1 MSYANKTEV
10 LEGIILKLKKKV
22 KKYENEKKEINVKL
36 EVLPGTSFREDCDR
50 LMHREEMIEIGMAD
64 TENEL
69 ELYEKALNKEK
80 NGNANIDPF
89 LD

>member
-22 KKYENEKKEINVKL
+22 KEYENEKKEINVKL

>member
-22 KKYENEKKEINVKL
+22 KEYENEKKEINVKL

-50 LMHREEMIEIGMAD
+50 LMDREEMIEIGMVD
-64 TENEL
+64 IENEL